1 MAVKI
6 TKGVV
11 KITKGIDVSEH
22 QGVIDWAKVAKD
34 GVQFAVLRAGYGREL
49 SQKDKQF
56 ERNYARAKAAG
67 IKVGA
72 YWYSYANSVEHGEQ
86 EAKTCL
92 KVLEGKRFDLPIFFD
107 QEYEPEILKLSNNA
121 RTNIILKFVQTI
133 KAAGYECGLY
143 SSTNF
148 ITTKLQA
155 DRLTAYPL
163 WLAEYGSN
171 LHYAGKVWAWQY
183 TSKGRVNGI
192 KGNVDCNHGY
202 FAQPQTGNT
211 DLLRKGDRGD
221 DVKLLQH
228 RLNLVGGQ
236 LTEDG
241 IWGVKT
247 DQAVRNY
254 QYKADLT
261 VDGIVGPKT
270 QAALIRD
277 AILARAAEIGAYM
290 VKHKWHYKDGTY
302 KAKDTWAATRALSK
316 PGSSCSHFV
325 SWVLQ
330 DVGLLTAG
338 KRISHDNGK
347 VTGTGNLLGCQV
359 IQAKGKTWDKL
370 ADLRP
375 GDVCVWDSNL
385 AIYAGDGKWYDA
397 GGPFR
402 SNTKDGRYTNVGPVA
417 PYYDRSKPI
426 YYLVRAKN

>member
-1 MAVKI
+1 MAL
-6 TKGVV
+6 
-11 KITKGIDVSEH
+11 KGIDVSEW
-22 QGVIDWAKVAKD
+22 QGTIDWRKVAKD
-34 GVQFAVLRAGYGREL
+34 GVQFAVIHAGYGREL
-49 SQKDKQF
+49 SQKDEYF
-56 ERNYARAKAAG
+56 ERNYAGARAAG

-72 YWYSYANSVEHGEQ
+72 FWYSYADSVARAEQ
-86 EAKTCL
+86 EARTCL
-92 KVLEGKRFDLPIFFD
+92 KVLDGKHLDLPVFFD
-107 QEYEPEILKLSNNA
+107 QEYEPGILKLSTKT
-121 RTNIILKFVQTI
+121 RTDIVLKFLETI
-133 KAAGYECGLY
+133 KAAGRPCGLY
-143 SSTNF
+143 SSTDF

-155 DRLTAYPL
+155 NRLTAYPL
-163 WLAEYGSN
+163 WIAEYGSK
-171 LHYAGKVWAWQY
+171 LHYTGKVWAWQY
-183 TSKGRVNGI
+183 TDKGRVAGI
-192 KGNVDCNHGY
+192 KGRVDMDHGY

-228 RLNLVGGQ
+228 RLNLVGSP

-254 QYKADLT
+254 QYKAGLT

-277 AILARAAEIGAYM
+277 AILALAAEIGKYL
-290 VKHKWHYKDGTY
+290 VKHKWHYQDKTY
-302 KAKDTWAATRALSK
+302 RAKSTFDATRKLEH
-316 PGSSCSHFV
+316 PGATCSHYV

-330 DVGLLTAG
+330 DVGLLAAE

-359 IQAKGKTWDKL
+359 IQAKGKPWDKL
-370 ADLRP
+370 PDLRP

-385 AIYAGDGKWYDA
+385 AIYAGNGKWYDA

-417 PYYDRSKPI
+417 PYYDRTEPVCH
-426 YYLVRAKN
+426 LVRGKA